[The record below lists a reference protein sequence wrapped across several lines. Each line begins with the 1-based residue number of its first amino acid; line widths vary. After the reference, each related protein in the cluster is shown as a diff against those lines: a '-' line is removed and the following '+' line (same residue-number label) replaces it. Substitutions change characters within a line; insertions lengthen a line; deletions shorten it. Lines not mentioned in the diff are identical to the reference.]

1 MSILSP
7 QSWKKQNASH
17 VDLDKKLVGSLSK
30 TRLPRLGQLKYLP
43 RILSRRD
50 YRFVQILCAILLV
63 NVAFLGWK
71 AYLAGTV
78 EVPRYGGTYTEGLV
92 GSPRY
97 INPLFL
103 LANDSDR
110 DLVHLI
116 YSSLVS
122 YTADRA
128 IVPDLAEKYEVSKDQ
143 KVYTFHLRKDVKW
156 HDGEPFTADDVVF
169 TISKIQDP
177 KTKSPSQPS
186 YADIVVKKV
195 DDDTVSFSLSK
206 PFAPFLDLA
215 ALPILPRHIWQN
227 VSPEQL
233 PLSSYNLKPIGTG
246 AWKFKSFQ
254 KDSDG
259 TIRSYTL
266 VRNDDAY
273 TQKPY
278 LEKIVFTFY
287 PDAESAIEGLKNRQV
302 QGISFLP
309 RTLRDQLAKDTAL
322 RYYHLSLPQY
332 TALFFNTTNNA
343 DLQNVSVRKALAVLL
358 DKERIVQE
366 STKGEADVIDAPLL
380 KGFIGYHAQ
389 VKKYSFDP
397 KQASELLS
405 NAGWNQGKNE
415 KLTRAEKKSTKE
427 ADENERALVI
437 DLATVDTS
445 QTVSAATMIKE
456 MWEKAGI
463 TVNVTV
469 QSPSDIKETII
480 DPRKYDVL
488 LYGAL
493 IGSDPDLYPYWHSSQ
508 KNAPG
513 LNLAM
518 FGDSAADKLLEEA
531 RENAD
536 PKVREEKYKRFQ
548 DILADEIPAI
558 FLYSPTYT
566 YVMTS
571 AVHGVHDNR
580 LIVYPADRFND
591 IHEWYSKA
599 KRSFKK

>member
-7 QSWKKQNASH
+7 QSWKKQNVSH

-30 TRLPRLGQLKYLP
+30 TRLPRLGQLKYLS

-50 YRFVQILCAILLV
+50 YRFLQILCAILLV
-63 NVAFLGWK
+63 NVVFLGWK
-71 AYLAGTV
+71 AYLASTV
-78 EVPRYGGTYTEGLV
+78 EVPKYGGTYTEGLV
-92 GSPRY
+92 GSPQY

-103 LANDSDR
+103 HANDSDR

-116 YSSLVS
+116 YSGLVS
-122 YTADRA
+122 YTADRT

-143 KVYTFHLRKDVKW
+143 KVYTFHLRKNVKW

-177 KTKSPSQPS
+177 TTKSPSQPS
-186 YADIVVKKV
+186 YADIVVKKI
-195 DDDTVSFSLSK
+195 DDTTVSFSLSK

-215 ALPILPRHIWQN
+215 ALPILPRHIWQD

-273 TQKPY
+273 TRKSY

-309 RTLRDQLAKDTAL
+309 RTLRDQLVKDTAL

-332 TALFFNTTNNA
+332 TALFFNQTNNT
-343 DLQNVSVRKALAVLL
+343 DLGNVSVRKALALFL

-366 STKGEADVIDAPLL
+366 STKGEADVISAPLL
-380 KGFIGYHAQ
+380 KGFIGYHDT
-389 VKKYSFDP
+389 VKKYPFDP
-397 KQASELLS
+397 KQATELLGS
-405 NAGWNQGKNE
+405 AGWNRGADGKLAT
-415 KLTRAEKKSTKE
+415 KDKKGGGRTFS
-427 ADENERALVI
+427 I
-437 DLATVDTS
+437 DLATVDTP
-445 QTVSAATMIKE
+445 QTVSAAGMVKE

-463 TVNVTV
+463 TVNVSV
-469 QSPSDIKETII
+469 QSSSDIKSAVI

-518 FGDSAADKLLEEA
+518 FSDSAADKLLEEA

-548 DILADEIPAI
+548 DILADEVPAL

-571 AVHGVHDNR
+571 TVRGVHDNR

-591 IHEWYSKA
+591 IYEWYIKA
-599 KRSFKK
+599 KRSFKKS